1 MSEQGKTL
9 TDLEKE
15 AAHSWREWPV
25 YIVMRLKRLQAI
37 QTKLRVE
44 GQTPSALL
52 RREALLA
59 AVHDDG
65 MPITAEEAAAS
76 QTDDDDYAVY
86 DFDDTA
92 ETPTPATTTTQQ
104 DRSTEA
110 TSDDDEYSEDI
121 DYDAT

>member
-1 MSEQGKTL
+1 MSEQGKAL
-9 TDLEKE
+9 TDLERE

-65 MPITAEEAAAS
+65 MPITAEEAAAAGH
-76 QTDDDDYAVY
+76 DDYVEI
-86 DFDDTA
+86 DLDA
-92 ETPTPATTTTQQ
+92 EASLSASAPASLSSAAAQE
-104 DRSTEA
+104 SGG
-110 TSDDDEYSEDI
+110 DEDYSEDI

>member
-1 MSEQGKTL
+1 MAEQKTL
-9 TDLEKE
+9 TDLERE

-37 QTKLRVE
+37 QAKLRVE

-65 MPITAEEAAAS
+65 MPITAEEAAAAAS
-76 QTDDDDYAVY
+76 QADDDYVAYDADDNTQAAAATTQQATDDD
-86 DFDDTA
+86 
-92 ETPTPATTTTQQ
+92 
-104 DRSTEA
+104 
-110 TSDDDEYSEDI
+110 YSEDI